1 MPPSQGFSADALRD
15 RINDGHCRYVITA
28 DEGLRGG
35 KHIPLK
41 STVDL
46 ALAQC
51 PLVKSCV
58 VYQHTLAPVQMKEG
72 RDLFWAEALELERGY
87 APCEP
92 MDSEDILFML
102 FTSGSTGTRLA
113 LPPFLPPSLPAR
125 RWCAVRLQ
133 REACALCAVRCAMG
147 GAGAQDLDS
156 TRLDSTRLD

>member
-1 MPPSQGFSADALRD
+1 M
-15 RINDGHCRYVITA
+15 ITA

-51 PLVKSCV
+51 PLVKSCI

-72 RDLFWAEALELERGY
+72 RDLYWAEALELERGY

-102 FTSGSTGTRLA
+102 FTSGSTGTLLA
-113 LPPFLPPSLPAR
+113 LPPSLAAR
-125 RWCAVRLQ
+125 RWCAARLQ
-133 REACALCAVRCAMG
+133 REACALCAVRW
-147 GAGAQDLDS
+147 AGLVLRTS
-156 TRLDSTRLD
+156 PRLDSTRLD